1 MRRSSAIALAL
12 ACTAILGWVAYALAD
27 PPTGTVTS
35 YAIPAGGASGPTG
48 TNVGPADM
56 AAGSD
61 GNLWFTE
68 SGPSEDSVGQI
79 GAITTSVH
87 RATPRR

>member
-35 YAIPAGGASGPTG
+35 YAIPAGGERANRDERGPG
-48 TNVGPADM
+48 RHGRWVRRKP
-56 AAGSD
+56 
-61 GNLWFTE
+61 
-68 SGPSEDSVGQI
+68 V
-79 GAITTSVH
+79 VH
-87 RATPRR
+87 RIRSV